1 MADPLSPA
9 DRASLAA
16 ERGPVNMAVGGLL
29 VLDAGPGLERRAV
42 VERLAS
48 RLHLIPRYRQ
58 RLEEVPLGLGAPAWA
73 DDEGFDLDWHVRHTS
88 VPTGGGRDA
97 LADLTALEMSRRL
110 DLRRPLWE
118 LTVIDLPDEE
128 RVALLARMHHALVDG
143 VAAVD
148 AATVLLDPTPEPQE
162 IPAPEEPWRAK
173 PYDPRRHLARLA
185 RTPVVSTQ
193 RLLMDAAARAL
204 GSDPRRAAED
214 LRRATD
220 LLRQLAQTRPQA
232 PMTPLNQPLGPNRRC
247 ALHRAPLDR
256 IKAAARGQG
265 ATVNDALLAAVSGT
279 LREYLQEA
287 GALPSAP
294 PVALVP
300 VSVGRPGDEGGNRI
314 STVLVDLPVHEPD
327 ARARLA
333 AVSAAMRELKR
344 SAAVRAG
351 ALLVAAGGWAPP
363 LVSSV
368 LARAFGGVRAFNLVA
383 SNIPGPQQPFYLNGC
398 RAREAYPLVPLNPT
412 NQRLSVGILSFDGA
426 VGFSL
431 LADRELDPPVGVA
444 ARALQSAVDELLA
457 MTS

>member
-162 IPAPEEPWRAK
+162 IPAPEEPCSSA
-173 PYDPRRHLARLA
+173 LT
-185 RTPVVSTQ
+185 RT
-193 RLLMDAAARAL
+193 
-204 GSDPRRAAED
+204 
-214 LRRATD
+214 
-220 LLRQLAQTRPQA
+220 
-232 PMTPLNQPLGPNRRC
+232 
-247 ALHRAPLDR
+247 
-256 IKAAARGQG
+256 
-265 ATVNDALLAAVSGT
+265 
-279 LREYLQEA
+279 
-287 GALPSAP
+287 
-294 PVALVP
+294 
-300 VSVGRPGDEGGNRI
+300 
-314 STVLVDLPVHEPD
+314 
-327 ARARLA
+327 
-333 AVSAAMRELKR
+333 
-344 SAAVRAG
+344 
-351 ALLVAAGGWAPP
+351 
-363 LVSSV
+363 
-368 LARAFGGVRAFNLVA
+368 
-383 SNIPGPQQPFYLNGC
+383 
-398 RAREAYPLVPLNPT
+398 
-412 NQRLSVGILSFDGA
+412 
-426 VGFSL
+426 
-431 LADRELDPPVGVA
+431 
-444 ARALQSAVDELLA
+444 
-457 MTS
+457 